1 MVLEEK
7 KIPLRDGRTA
17 VLRSPSVEDAEK
29 LLRFIR
35 KASGETEYLLRY
47 PEEWD
52 IPVEQETEWVERMR
66 SAPSDMVITCYVDG
80 TVVGNCQISCQTGI
94 KASHRASIAI
104 AVLRAYWGLG
114 VGSAMMEA
122 LVDTARSWGK
132 EILELEYI
140 DGNHRARHLYEK
152 FGFREISRRPNVFK
166 CRDGSYQNVVYM
178 QKYL

>member
-1 MVLEEK
+1 MVFEEK
-7 KIPLRDGRTA
+7 RINLRDGRRLA
-17 VLRSPSVEDAEK
+17 LRSPSVENAEQ
-29 LLRFIR
+29 LLRYVTQ
-35 KASGETEYLLRY
+35 ASGETAYLTRY

-52 IPVEQETEWVERMR
+52 IPVAQEMAWVERMR
-66 SAPSDMVITCYVDG
+66 SAPNDMVITCYVDG
-80 TVVGNCQISCQTGI
+80 KVVGNCQISCQIGI

-140 DGNHRARHLYEK
+140 AGNDRARHLYEK

-166 CRDGSYQNVVYM
+166 CKNGSYQDVVYM